1 MWHAVANTALG
12 HASYVVGD
20 LDTALGV
27 LPKSAYN
34 ETTPAQ
40 VRVLALGVL
49 ALAEAE
55 LGHYDRSRRSAFEA
69 MQVVEA
75 RSLQALP
82 PSPMN
87 QETALRVA
95 AINQHRRLCDTDGLV
110 CRSVPGRSSRSVAGG
125 GRTAT
130 RRCGTWVRT

>member
-82 PSPMN
+82 SMPWRSPRSGKAKLPP
-87 QETALRVA
+87 ETCLKRW
-95 AINQHRRLCDTDGLV
+95 RRWSTG
-110 CRSVPGRSSRSVAGG
+110 
-125 GRTAT
+125 
-130 RRCGTWVRT
+130 